1 MSGLSGERS
10 DGLKVNQY
18 PPWHSLKMTI
28 QVHSEDTDDCP
39 KICVLLQNQATSR
52 EQTASI

>member
-1 MSGLSGERS
+1 MSGLSEERS

-28 QVHSEDTDDCP
+28 QIHSEDTDDCS
-39 KICVLLQNQATSR
+39 KICVLLQNQPISR